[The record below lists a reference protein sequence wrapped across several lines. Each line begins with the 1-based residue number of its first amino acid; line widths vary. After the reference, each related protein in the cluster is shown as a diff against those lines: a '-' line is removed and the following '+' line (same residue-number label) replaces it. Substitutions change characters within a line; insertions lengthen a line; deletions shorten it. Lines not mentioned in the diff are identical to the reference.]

1 MKTSLEKQ
9 SSGSLI
15 KISEDTLEDRRLVI
29 LSGLAGSEKSIVRN
43 YDKIK
48 ELNLN
53 TWVIRINLVD
63 HSQIIFF
70 PDLKFADP
78 SSAI

>member
-70 PDLKFADP
+70 PDLNFADP